1 MQHSI
6 VDYSKTQIMLETTRT
21 REVNIGWNF
30 VHIWKSY
37 IVPTCWI
44 CEKQTS
50 ISLSTTESEII
61 SFDAG
66 LRMCGQNTLT
76 ARFSRTY
83 AYLTLCTHHIV
94 AQGVARRVCMKH
106 VHPHVISC
114 LSVCCFL
121 VLSSSTVSR
130 ASTFF
135 LLLVLCPELRL
146 P

>member
-1 MQHSI
+1 MQQSI

-37 IVPTCWI
+37 IDPTCWI

-66 LRMCGQNTLT
+66 LNVWTEHPHTAFLSHICTL
-76 ARFSRTY
+76 SS
-83 AYLTLCTHHIV
+83 LCTHHIV

-121 VLSSSTVSR
+121 VLSSSTLSR

>member
-1 MQHSI
+1 MQQNI

-50 ISLSTTESEII
+50 ISLSTAESEII

-66 LRMCGQNTLT
+66 LNVWTE
-76 ARFSRTY
+76 
-83 AYLTLCTHHIV
+83 
-94 AQGVARRVCMKH
+94 
-106 VHPHVISC
+106 HPHTAFLSHVCILNLVHTSHCGSRCRTTCLHETRSSTCHLMSERLLFPCFVFFHCLSC
-114 LSVCCFL
+114 LYF
-121 VLSSSTVSR
+121 LSSTCSLS
-130 ASTFF
+130 
-135 LLLVLCPELRL
+135 
-146 P
+146 